1 MYVPQLS
8 LKINDMVAAR
18 AWRKGELVFSE
29 YRDSVLQDEIVLKI
43 CCTTM

>member
-18 AWRKGELVFSE
+18 AWSWEFNE